1 MSESYLTKNSKR
13 RNKSK
18 DFLLSFNIYNL
29 SNDPSL
35 KDIIRKPIVKINDNN
50 NNILESSPDK
60 VNEGTNTIRSILKNL
75 KNKNQNKHNYY
86 KVK

>member
-1 MSESYLTKNSKR
+1 MSDKLFIKNSKR

-35 KDIIRKPIVKINDNN
+35 KDIITKPLIKLKENN
-50 NNILESSPDK
+50 
-60 VNEGTNTIRSILKNL
+60 
-75 KNKNQNKHNYY
+75 
-86 KVK
+86 